1 MDELIYS
8 IVTTALGITIGYLLK
23 RQPAAEILE
32 RERVR
37 VERVEVPKVVIKEVL
52 KVERIEVPVIVEK
65 HTVKVERVDVPRVV
79 EKPVLQIER
88 VAMPRAAAMPDSPSI
103 PIVFMDASESR
114 EKGRALVDARARRP
128 TMVHSGVKFICSRQ
142 NTAGEWIYRQA

>member
-65 HTVKVERVDVPRVV
+65 PTIQRVEVDRIV

-88 VAMPRAAAMPDSPSI
+88 IVGGASVPIPTAPSV
-103 PIVFMDASESR
+103 PVVFMDASESR
-114 EKGRALVDARARRP
+114 EKGRAMVTSKARRP

-142 NTAGEWIYRQA
+142 NAAGEWIYRQA